1 MKFGIDMGHNCPP
14 DTGALGV
21 KKEDDLT
28 KDVGTRLIQK
38 LKAAGHTVVDCT
50 PKSASNVNDSLLRR
64 ANTANANNVNIF
76 VSIHFNAFNKKA
88 NGAEVFGLSN
98 ASRGIAQSVLKEI
111 EKLGFKSRGVKST
124 SLMVLRKTQ
133 MPAILVE
140 CCFCDSPS
148 DMAIF
153 DAEKMAEAIKD
164 GLIGESK
171 EESHHKP
178 DADKDYILEITT
190 PTVLKPSTDQSSDLP
205 KESLIDIA
213 PGKYPVL
220 DAHFEEQHYWVKWP
234 DKSKANRN
242 EHFVYAGH
250 CKIYEKDD
258 AAVPTGAK

>member
-1 MKFGIDMGHNCPP
+1 MKFGIDIGHNCPP
-14 DTGALGV
+14 DSGALGI
-21 KKEDDLT
+21 KKEDELT
-28 KDVGTRLIQK
+28 KAVGTLLMQK

-50 PKSASNVNDSLLRR
+50 PKTASSVNDSLLRR

-76 VSIHFNAFNKKA
+76 VSIHFNAFNKKV
-88 NGAEVFGLSN
+88 NGTEVFGISN
-98 ASRGIAQSVLKEI
+98 ASKGIAQSVLKEI

-140 CCFCDSPS
+140 CCFCDSTT

-153 DAEKMAEAIKD
+153 DAEKMAEAIKV

-171 EESHHKP
+171 EESAKS
-178 DADKDYILEITT
+178 DKDYILEITT
-190 PTVLKPSTDQSSDLP
+190 PTVLKPSTEQASDLP
-205 KESLIDIA
+205 KESVIEIA

-220 DAHFEEQHYWVKWP
+220 DAHFEEQHYWVRWP
-234 DKSKANRN
+234 DKSKANRD
-242 EHFVYAGH
+242 EHFVYSGH
-250 CKIYEKDD
+250 CKIYETDD